1 MKVKSLLLGLLV
13 VASSFSASAL
23 NIKFEKGTANQIEY
37 SYDEET
43 GIYTFKTLDGGD
55 PNIQTKQNGV
65 VLGDATTLSFDYKCE
80 TGLGFLE
87 IFYSPIAGGRSVE
100 YRDVISQTSEWKHA
114 TIDISEPREALTW
127 GNSAGDNMRWDLGTA
142 AGAIIQI
149 KNVQIE
155 GVEDPKPD
163 DTEYKVGTTM
173 YLEAE
178 NYKAN
183 LIDGEATY
191 DGSDGVT
198 YFYRSGDPAY
208 LNGENGKNDRQG
220 SLCRVDCRNASIQSQ
235 GHGGFSIADMGVD
248 WNAYSFQNYIS
259 DDDVVITKEM
269 AVKNWGA
276 WYTYSIDVKEDITAN
291 INVLAGAHFLSW
303 NTIAS
308 TGLEPGVDAG
318 YIIEG
323 DNLDNPTLNWTKT
336 YSGAM
341 VLEIDGKNVVSNQKT
356 RLKAIGETA
365 EEYTARAADPNN
377 WVSTLVNG
385 EANDTVWVY
394 PNPASPMSWDCY
406 THETPDWVVNLTK
419 GTHEIKLTG
428 LASQFVFDALVFK
441 NTAPTSVANVAAK
454 AEAFNAYAAN
464 GTIYASAPAK
474 VYNLAGALVGTAD
487 NTLNVAAGVYVV
499 KAGSKA
505 VKVLVK

>member
-23 NIKFEKGTANQIEY
+23 TIKFEKGTASQIDY

-43 GIYTFKTLDGGD
+43 GVYTFKTLAGGD

-65 VLGDATTLSFDYKCE
+65 ALGDAATLSFDYKCE
-80 TGLGFLE
+80 TGLEFLE
-87 IFYSPIAGGRSVE
+87 IFYSPIAGGRSID
-100 YRDVISQTSEWKHA
+100 YRNVIEKTSEWKHA
-114 TIDISEPREALTW
+114 TIDLTEVKENLNW
-127 GNSAGDNMRWDLGTA
+127 GNDPGNNMRWDIGTA
-142 AGAIIQI
+142 EGTVLQV

-155 GVEDPKPD
+155 GVDDPKPD

-183 LIDGEATY
+183 LIDGQPTY

-198 YFYRSGDPAY
+198 YFYRSGDPSY
-208 LNGENGKNDRQG
+208 LNGESGKNDRQG
-220 SLCRVDCRNASIQSQ
+220 SLCRVDYRNASIQSN

-259 DDDVVITKEM
+259 DDDVLITKEM
-269 AVKNWGA
+269 AIKNWGA
-276 WYTYSIDVKEDITAN
+276 WYTYTIDVKEDITAN

-303 NTIAS
+303 GTIAAV
-308 TGLEPGVDAG
+308 GLEPGVDEG
-318 YIIEG
+318 FIIEG
-323 DNLDNPTLNWTKT
+323 AEDLNWVKT

-341 VLEIDGKNVVSNQKT
+341 VLEIDGKNVASNQKS
-356 RLKAIGETA
+356 RLTAVAGESA
-365 EEYTARAADPNN
+365 EEYSARAADPSN

-394 PNPASPMSWDCY
+394 PNPAQPASWDCY
-406 THETPDWVVNLTK
+406 THETPDWIVNLSK

-474 VYNLAGALVGTAD
+474 VYNLAGALVGTAN

-499 KAGSKA
+499 KAGAKA

>member
-23 NIKFEKGTANQIEY
+23 NIKFEKATANQIEY

-55 PNIQTKQNGV
+55 PNIQTKPNGV

-80 TGLGFLE
+80 TGLEFLE
-87 IFYSPIAGGRSVE
+87 IFYSPIAGGRSID
-100 YRDVISQTSEWKHA
+100 YRNVIEKTSEWKHA
-114 TIDISEPREALTW
+114 TIDISEPRQALNW
-127 GNSAGDNMRWDLGTA
+127 GNEVGNNMRWDLGTA

-155 GVEDPKPD
+155 GVEDPKPE

-183 LIDGEATY
+183 LIDGQPTY

-198 YFYRSGDPAY
+198 YFYRSGDPSY
-208 LNGENGKNDRQG
+208 LNGENGKNDRSG
-220 SLCRVDCRNASIQSQ
+220 ALCRVDCRNASIQAN

-259 DDDVVITKEM
+259 DDDVLITKEM
-269 AVKNWGA
+269 AIKNWGA
-276 WYTYSIDVKEDITAN
+276 WYTYTIDVKEDITAN
-291 INVLAGAHFLSW
+291 INVLAGTHFLSW
-303 NTIAS
+303 GTIAAV
-308 TGLEPGVDAG
+308 GLEPGVDEG

-323 DNLDNPTLNWTKT
+323 NEGLNWTKT

-341 VLEIDGKNVVSNQKT
+341 VLEIDGKNVPSNQKSH
-356 RLKAIGETA
+356 LKAIAGESSD
-365 EEYTARAADPNN
+365 EYTARAADPNN
-377 WVSTLVNG
+377 WASTLVNG
-385 EANDTVWVY
+385 QANDTVWVY
-394 PNPASPMSWDCY
+394 PNPAFPMSWECY

-419 GTHEIKLTG
+419 GKHEIKLTG

-441 NTAPTSVANVAAK
+441 NTAPSAVENVAAK
-454 AEAFNAYAAN
+454 ADAFNAYAAN
-464 GTIYASAPAK
+464 GTIYATAPAK
-474 VYNLAGALVGTAD
+474 VYNLAGALVGTAN